1 MSKFV
6 FHKSTQFNSEIQKL
20 GGPNDQMQLLI
31 ITFNFQ
37 HETIHT
43 CQLIHQNICHK
54 QETKEY

>member
-6 FHKSTQFNSEIQKL
+6 FHKSTQFKSEIQKF
-20 GGPNDQMQLLI
+20 GGPNDHIQLLI

-43 CQLIHQNICHK
+43 FQVIHWHMYHK
-54 QETKEY
+54 Q